1 MQIYQKLCKCRIFV
15 LRILNV
21 LRFNDENDD
30 NALCVN
36 MFYILEEWKKTST
49 REKELRDLYY
59 EFSEA
64 NYVDLIWERQ
74 NFYFCFSIF
83 IREKKRLKKIYIYIF
98 VKL

>member
-1 MQIYQKLCKCRIFV
+1 MCKCRIFV

-64 NYVDLIWERQ
+64 NYVDLIWER
-74 NFYFCFSIF
+74 
-83 IREKKRLKKIYIYIF
+83 
-98 VKL
+98 